1 MSIFTPSIRRVL
13 CSTVYAGLITSAL
26 SLASCQ
32 STRPAYLFQPSATGA
47 AATVVPVRAPV
58 PPVPQ
63 APATI
68 PARREVTAAHLGQSE
83 SLAPARQSVRARLA
97 VLRQPVVVWQR
108 TVRPAAQAARKVARP
123 RHSKEVGLGTTV
135 LGVLGLIV
143 LPIALLG
150 LLIWGGPVWVI
161 LAGLAAVAVLVAYL
175 DPFG

>member
-1 MSIFTPSIRRVL
+1 MLR
-13 CSTVYAGLITSAL
+13 STVYAGLITSAL
-26 SLASCQ
+26 ALASCQ

-47 AATVVPVRAPV
+47 AATVVPVRSSAP
-58 PPVPQ
+58 PEPQ

-68 PARREVTAAHLGQSE
+68 PARQEVTAAHLGQSE
-83 SLAPARQSVRARLA
+83 PLAPARQSVRARLTHRE
-97 VLRQPVVVWQR
+97 VLRQPVVAWQR
-108 TVRPAAQAARKVARP
+108 TVRPAAQAARNVTRP

-150 LLIWGGPVWVI
+150 LLIWGGPVWAI